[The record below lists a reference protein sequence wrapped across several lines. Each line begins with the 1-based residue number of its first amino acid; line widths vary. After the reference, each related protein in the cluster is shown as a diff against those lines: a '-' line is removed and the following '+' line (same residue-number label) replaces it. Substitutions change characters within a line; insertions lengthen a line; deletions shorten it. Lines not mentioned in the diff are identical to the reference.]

1 MTNAILRGASQLQV
15 GAATLALDKQE
26 TGGRIL
32 DRRNFIRGTMLSGVL
47 AACPAMARAADV
59 RAGVKP
65 AAPRPKTPGMEA
77 LTEIFRIGHGPSSS
91 HTMGPYAAS
100 EKFLKRNPN
109 AARFEVTLYGS
120 LSATGKGHFTDKAI
134 TDVLGASRTKVI
146 WSEEEKA
153 FHPNGFELR
162 AYDTAGKVIDKWLC
176 YSVGGGALAEEG
188 LASSVPKVYAED
200 TMEKIIAW
208 CDANQ
213 KPIWGLFD
221 KVEGGA
227 GWAHLKKVRETMNA
241 AIASGLR
248 KQGTLPGGLNLARR
262 AQDVYRKSRH
272 FSQDSR
278 RTAQLSAYAFAVNEE
293 NAALGVIVTAPTCGS
308 CGTLPAVL
316 HYFERAHGIA
326 EDETL
331 AALAVAGLVGNVA
344 KQNGSISGAEAGC
357 QAEVGVAA
365 AMAAA
370 AASYLM
376 GGTPRQCQYAAAM
389 ALEHFLGLTC
399 DPVNGLVQIP
409 CIERNAIAAN
419 RAMTAAELSLLSDG
433 TRVFNYDKIVKVM
446 LETGHDLPAI
456 YRETSKGG
464 LARHFTG
471 GC

>member
-1 MTNAILRGASQLQV
+1 MN
-15 GAATLALDKQE
+15 
-26 TGGRIL
+26 
-32 DRRNFIRGTMLSGVL
+32 RRNFIKGTMLSGVL
-47 AACPAMARAADV
+47 AACPAMARAAEE

-65 AAPRPKTPGMEA
+65 AAARPKTPGLEA
-77 LTEIFRIGHGPSSS
+77 LSELYRIGHGPSSS

-100 EKFLKRNPN
+100 ERFLTRNPN

-134 TDVLGASRTKVI
+134 ADVLGAARTTVI

-153 FHPNGFELR
+153 FHPNGLELR
-162 AYDTAGKVIDKWLC
+162 AYDAAGKEVDKWLC

-188 LASSVPKVYAED
+188 GGSSVPKVYAED

-208 CDANQ
+208 CDAHQ

-221 KVEGGA
+221 AVEGEA
-227 GWAHLKKVRETMNA
+227 GWRYLKKVRETMNA
-241 AIASGLR
+241 AIVSGL
-248 KQGTLPGGLNLARR
+248 KHEGVLPGGLNLARR
-262 AQDVYRKSRH
+262 AQDIYRKSRH
-272 FSQDSR
+272 FSSDAR
-278 RTAQLSAYAFAVNEE
+278 RTALLSAYALAVNEE
-293 NAALGVIVTAPTCGS
+293 NAALGIIVTAPTCGS
-308 CGTLPAVL
+308 CGTLPAIL
-316 HYFERAHGIA
+316 RYFEVTHHIT
-326 EDETL
+326 EDEML
-331 AALAVAGLVGNVA
+331 AALAVAGFVGNVA

-370 AASYLM
+370 AASYLL

-419 RAMTAAELSLLSDG
+419 RAMTAAELSLLGDG
-433 TRVFNYDKIVKVM
+433 TRVFNYDKIVSVM
-446 LETGHDLPAI
+446 LETGHDMPAI

-464 LARHFTG
+464 LSKHFVG

>member
-1 MTNAILRGASQLQV
+1 MN
-15 GAATLALDKQE
+15 
-26 TGGRIL
+26 
-32 DRRNFIRGTMLSGVL
+32 RRNFIKGTMLSGVL
-47 AACPAMARAADV
+47 AACPAVARAAEE
-59 RAGVKP
+59 RADVKP
-65 AAPRPKTPGMEA
+65 AVVRPKTPGMEA
-77 LTEIFRIGHGPSSS
+77 LSELYRIGHGPSSS

-100 EKFLKRNPN
+100 ERFLKRNPN
-109 AARFEVTLYGS
+109 AARFEATLYGS

-134 TDVLGASRTKVI
+134 TDVLGASRTTII
-146 WSEEEKA
+146 WSGEEKA
-153 FHPNGFELR
+153 FHPNGLELR
-162 AYDTAGKVIDKWLC
+162 AYDAAGKEVDKWLC

-188 LASSVPKVYAED
+188 GDLGVPKVYEED

-208 CDANQ
+208 CDAHK
-213 KPIWGLFD
+213 KPIWGLFAE
-221 KVEGGA
+221 VEGEA
-227 GWAHLKKVRETMNA
+227 GWRYLKKVRETMNA
-241 AIASGLR
+241 AIVSGLR
-248 KQGTLPGGLNLARR
+248 NEGVLPGGLNLARR

-272 FSQDSR
+272 FSPDAR
-278 RTAQLSAYAFAVNEE
+278 RTALLSAYALAVNEE

-316 HYFERAHGIA
+316 RYFEATHHIA
-326 EDETL
+326 EEEMI

-370 AASYLM
+370 AASYLL
-376 GGTPRQCQYAAAM
+376 GGTPRQCQYASAM
-389 ALEHFLGLTC
+389 VLEHFLGLTC

-419 RAMTAAELSLLSDG
+419 RAVTAAELSLLGDG
-433 TRVFNYDKIVKVM
+433 TRVFNFDKIVSVM
-446 LETGHDLPAI
+446 LETGHDMPAI

-464 LARHFTG
+464 LSKHFVG

>member
-1 MTNAILRGASQLQV
+1 MN
-15 GAATLALDKQE
+15 
-26 TGGRIL
+26 
-32 DRRNFIRGTMLSGVL
+32 RRSFIKGTMLSGVL
-47 AACPAMARAADV
+47 AVCPAMARAADE
-59 RAGVKP
+59 RAGVRP
-65 AAPRPKTPGMEA
+65 VAPRPKTPGMEA
-77 LTEIFRIGHGPSSS
+77 LSELFRIGHGPSSS

-100 EKFLKRNPN
+100 EKFLKRNPT

-120 LSATGKGHFTDKAI
+120 LSATGRGHFTDKAV
-134 TDVLGASRTKVI
+134 TDVLGAARTKVV

-153 FHPNGFELR
+153 FHPNGLELR
-162 AYDTAGKVIDKWLC
+162 AYDAAGKEVDKWLC

-188 LASSVPKVYAED
+188 GASNVPKVYAED

-208 CDANQ
+208 CDAHK

-221 KVEGGA
+221 QVEGEG
-227 GWAHLKKVRETMNA
+227 GWKHLKKVRETMNA

-248 KQGTLPGGLNLARR
+248 HEGVLPGGLNLARR

-272 FSQDSR
+272 FSSDAR
-278 RTAQLSAYAFAVNEE
+278 RTALLSAYALAVNEE
-293 NAALGVIVTAPTCGS
+293 NAALGLIVTAPTCGS

-316 HYFERAHGIA
+316 RYFEQTYSI
-326 EDETL
+326 DENEIL

-370 AASYLM
+370 AGSYLL

-419 RAMTAAELSLLSDG
+419 RAVTAAELSLLSDG
-433 TRVFNYDKIVKVM
+433 KRVFDYDKIVKVM
-446 LETGHDLPAI
+446 LETGHDLPSI

>member
-1 MTNAILRGASQLQV
+1 MN
-15 GAATLALDKQE
+15 
-26 TGGRIL
+26 
-32 DRRNFIRGTMLSGVL
+32 RRSFIKGTMLSGVL
-47 AACPAMARAADV
+47 AVCPAMARAADEQ
-59 RAGVKP
+59 AGVRP
-65 AAPRPKTPGMEA
+65 VAPRPKTPGMEA
-77 LTEIFRIGHGPSSS
+77 LSELFRIGHGPSSS

-100 EKFLKRNPN
+100 EKFLKRNPT

-134 TDVLGASRTKVI
+134 TDVLGASRTKVV

-153 FHPNGFELR
+153 FHPNGLELC
-162 AYDTAGKVIDKWLC
+162 AYDATGKEVDKWLC

-188 LASSVPKVYAED
+188 VASSVPKVYAED
-200 TMEKIIAW
+200 TMEKVIAW
-208 CDANQ
+208 CDVHK

-221 KVEGGA
+221 KVEGEN
-227 GWAHLKKVRETMNA
+227 GWNHLKRVRETMNA
-241 AIASGLR
+241 AIASGIR
-248 KQGTLPGGLNLARR
+248 HEGVLPGGLNLARR
-262 AQDVYRKSRH
+262 ARDVYRKSRH
-272 FSQDSR
+272 FSSDAR
-278 RTAQLSAYAFAVNEE
+278 RTALLSAYALAVNEE

-316 HYFERAHGIA
+316 RYFEQTYRI
-326 EDETL
+326 DENEIL

-370 AASYLM
+370 AGSYLL

-419 RAMTAAELSLLSDG
+419 RAVTAAELSLLEDG
-433 TRVFNYDKIVKVM
+433 NRVFNYDKIVKVM

-464 LARHFTG
+464 LARHFIG